1 MQSFM
6 NDDFLLKTD
15 TAKHLFHTNAESLPI
30 FDYHCHISPEEI
42 WEDKSFENITQVWL
56 YGDHYKWR
64 IMRAVGIDEKYITGD
79 GSDYDKFLAYA
90 KALSLAIGNPLY
102 HWSHLELKHYFGITE
117 TLSEKTAPMIWEK
130 ANAVI
135 KTLSARKLI
144 EMSNVALIATTDDP
158 VDDLHFHQMI
168 REQGAMKTKVVP
180 AFRPDKALEPTR
192 ADFPAYIEQL
202 SKVSGISIQT
212 IDDVK
217 AALHARI
224 AYFHEKGSRLS
235 DHGLDY
241 IPFAKATDAEVNAV
255 LAKALLGQPLT
266 DLERDQYRT
275 ALLIFLAGEYYD
287 FGWVQQWHVAAI
299 RNNNVALFKK
309 LGADVG
315 NDAIMDVHLAKNQAA
330 LMNACS
336 ERGKLPKTILYS
348 LNPNDNY
355 TLFTIGGCFQGEG
368 IPGKIQLGSAWWFND
383 HIDGME
389 QQMRAYANVGVLG
402 EFIGMLTDSRSFLS
416 YFRHEYFRRI
426 FCNLI
431 GQWVEDGLYPNDEE
445 MLKKIVEGVCYY
457 NAVNYFGM
465 EL

>member
-1 MQSFM
+1 M

-15 TAKHLFHTNAESLPI
+15 TAKHLFHTYAESLPI

-117 TLSEKTAPMIWEK
+117 TLSEKTAPAIWEK

-180 AFRPDKALEPTR
+180 AFRPDKALDPTR
-192 ADFPAYIEQL
+192 PDFPAYIEQL

-235 DHGLDY
+235 DHGLD
-241 IPFAKATDAEVNAV
+241 
-255 LAKALLGQPLT
+255 
-266 DLERDQYRT
+266 
-275 ALLIFLAGEYYD
+275 
-287 FGWVQQWHVAAI
+287 
-299 RNNNVALFKK
+299 
-309 LGADVG
+309 
-315 NDAIMDVHLAKNQAA
+315 
-330 LMNACS
+330 
-336 ERGKLPKTILYS
+336 
-348 LNPNDNY
+348 
-355 TLFTIGGCFQGEG
+355 
-368 IPGKIQLGSAWWFND
+368 
-383 HIDGME
+383 
-389 QQMRAYANVGVLG
+389 
-402 EFIGMLTDSRSFLS
+402 
-416 YFRHEYFRRI
+416 
-426 FCNLI
+426 
-431 GQWVEDGLYPNDEE
+431 
-445 MLKKIVEGVCYY
+445 
-457 NAVNYFGM
+457 
-465 EL
+465 